1 MQCSC
6 EICWRC
12 GIIIL
17 WPLTPRLHLG
27 LRETVPRV
35 HNISHGSSKKS
46 VDFGISNRLFSH
58 PVLFRTQNLTEP
70 DAAQSAGS
78 CARSN
83 SHRVHLI
90 NLFLTPSF
98 LFHLFWITGLGIFS
112 VALLLNIV
120 TKIIFVT
127 CSEGVKYM
135 IPESL
140 PTKSVFSR

>member
-1 MQCSC
+1 MRTR
-6 EICWRC
+6 IPHF
-12 GIIIL
+12 L
-17 WPLTPRLHLG
+17 PLKKRLH
-27 LRETVPRV
+27 ET
-35 HNISHGSSKKS
+35 
-46 VDFGISNRLFSH
+46 ISNLTTIIRRALILVFLIVFSAT
-58 PVLFRTQNLTEP
+58 PFFSERKISQSQMPRNLP
-70 DAAQSAGS
+70 DPAPDPTHSE
-78 CARSN
+78 
-83 SHRVHLI
+83 HRVHLI

-120 TKIIFVT
+120 TKILLVT